1 MEGKLVEE
9 TYKRNQGSEMS
20 SKPKEGFLRRS
31 GQYLRDLNKLTDV
44 IVFKKQERFGDITV
58 KVSSIEQKLSYV

>member
-44 IVFKKQERFGDITV
+44 IVFKK
-58 KVSSIEQKLSYV
+58 